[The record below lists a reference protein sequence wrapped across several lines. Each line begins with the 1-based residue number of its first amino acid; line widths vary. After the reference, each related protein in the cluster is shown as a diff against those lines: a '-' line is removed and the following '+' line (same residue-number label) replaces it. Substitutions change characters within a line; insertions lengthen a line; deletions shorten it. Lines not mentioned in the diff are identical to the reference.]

1 MECIGIVISGDR
13 KIFKWTECIAAEGI
27 QTRTVRQGCKLTAKI
42 SGVEIISLM
51 LSRLSRAG
59 TKNGRL
65 LLYVSVNI
73 NNERMGSL
81 YLSYQCFVI
90 ALLLLVS
97 GFDQQERFPKV

>member
-1 MECIGIVISGDR
+1 MDRMHSGGGYIYRQGLSDTIV
-13 KIFKWTECIAAEGI
+13 
-27 QTRTVRQGCKLTAKI
+27 GCKLTAKI